1 MPPQTNIERDKKEK
15 EGYKQEL
22 AGILGGQLTVENI
35 DSYADTAL
43 ESLIGLSERV
53 VHSYQRNQEEITPL
67 DSNVE
72 DVAFK
77 KLQLGDVTYILD
89 HLAQKSNEISA
100 LNGVITNIQVIGDVI
115 TPPDVMAAMAIV
127 NGAGTFERPLTMPRL
142 KTILF
147 ILENTFSIDV
157 KDPAQIDLKKGTLKG
172 GMMRRESYYSVQLPG
187 LNRTILVCDEEKNAT
202 FVFNNE
208 ALKEGA
214 ISYDDLIGLTK
225 QEIKGLIEDDSSI
238 GMRIIYSA
246 EYVRNVISALKN
258 KDQPEDETESAEK
271 FLYPPAPEG
280 IFKLSTIA
288 DNFGT
293 TKMVLSRIV
302 KLIPEEEM
310 GVVNKYKYHFN
321 ISRGYTSEQQ
331 ALIYSYAQK
340 EHVFAGAPPEDF
352 LNVVGIGESLGLSR
366 DVVGR
371 AIAKTKNLGEVKE
384 YRYKIVTSPWYSVEQ
399 QALIYQTLVERG
411 LFADIAPE
419 GFENTTSLAVL
430 FDIGR
435 VMLEQ
440 KIIELGDQLG
450 KVKKYRFP
458 TMTTFG
464 YSPEQQAII
473 RGYLE
478 QTGAISERAPEDYW
492 TIRRMKQ
499 EWDVSF
505 ETIKLVV
512 KELGET
518 LGEVMEYRP
527 QNNLKKS
534 YSPEQRV
541 PIYEKLE
548 ERGVFLDDAPEGY
561 EPVSGMSEKWDV
573 KHGPVIAA
581 IKYLIGLRTL
591 GEVGRYK
598 FGVKATDGYS
608 PSQQTLVHKRLE
620 ANGLF
625 EPLPPEGYLSIRGLG
640 QLWGVEPITLKRA
653 IDDVRDLLG
662 EVGKYKFGNSRASGY
677 SPEQQMIIK
686 TRHDLIY
693 KTRRT
698 I

>member
-1 MPPQTNIERDKKEK
+1 MPPQTNIEREKKEK

-35 DSYADTAL
+35 DSYADAAL
-43 ESLIGLSERV
+43 DSLIGLSERV
-53 VHSYQRNQEEITPL
+53 VRSYQRDQEEITPL

-77 KLQLGDVTYILD
+77 KFQLGDVTYILD

-100 LNGVITNIQVIGDVI
+100 LNGVIANIQVIGDVI

-202 FVFNNE
+202 FVFNDE

-225 QEIKGLIEDDSSI
+225 QEIKGLIEDDSTI
-238 GMRIIYSA
+238 GTRIIYST
-246 EYVRNVISALKN
+246 EYVRNIISALKN
-258 KDQPEDETESAEK
+258 KDQPEDEAESAEK

-280 IFKLSTIA
+280 IVALSTIA

-293 TKMVLSRIV
+293 TVEILNRIV
-302 KLIPEEEM
+302 KLIPDEEM
-310 GVVNKYKYHFN
+310 GEVNKYKYHFSV
-321 ISRGYTSEQQ
+321 SRGYTQEQQ
-331 ALIYSYAQK
+331 ALIYSYADK
-340 EHVFAGAPPEDF
+340 ENVFAGAPPADF
-352 LNVVGIGESLGLSR
+352 LNVVGIGEPLGLGR

-371 AIAKTKNLGEVKE
+371 TIATIENLGEVKE
-384 YRYKIVTSPWYSVEQ
+384 YKYKKVTSPWYSVEQ
-399 QALIYQTLVERG
+399 QSLIHQALMERG

-419 GFENTTSLAVL
+419 GYENITSLAVL
-430 FDIGR
+430 LGVGR
-435 VMLEQ
+435 VMLE
-440 KIIELGDQLG
+440 KRITELGDQLG

-458 TMTTFG
+458 AITTFG
-464 YSPEQQAII
+464 YSPEQQVII

-478 QTGAISERAPEDYW
+478 QTGAYTERAPEDYW
-492 TIRRMKQ
+492 TIQRMTQ

-505 ETIKLVV
+505 GTIKSVV
-512 KELGET
+512 EELGET
-518 LGEVMEYRP
+518 LGEVKEYRV

-534 YSPEQRV
+534 YSPEQRA

-548 ERGVFLDDAPEGY
+548 GRGVFQDDAPEGY
-561 EPVSGMSEKWDV
+561 DPVSRMSEKWDV
-573 KHGPVIAA
+573 TDGPLITA
-581 IKYLIGLRTL
+581 IKYLRGLGTL

-598 FGVKATDGYS
+598 FGAIATDGYS

-640 QLWGVEPITLKRA
+640 HLWGVEPITLKRA
-653 IDDVRDLLG
+653 INDVRDLLG
-662 EVGKYKFGNSRASGY
+662 EVKKYKFISIGARGY

-686 TRHDLIY
+686 ARHDLIY